1 MADAANGYDGSSI
14 KTLSPLV
21 HIRHRPG
28 MYIGRLGDG
37 THPDDGI
44 YVLVKEIIDNCIDE
58 FTMGVGK
65 RIDIALDEGSVSV
78 RDYGRGIPLDKLVAC
93 VSEMN
98 TGGKYEGDAFAYS
111 IGLNGVGTKAVNA
124 LSEKFIVRSVRD
136 GKFREARFE
145 RGVLQGEEEGE
156 TSDRNGTLVN
166 FTPDSELFP
175 GYAFKPEYL
184 ERRLWMYA
192 YLNSGLSIYLNSQL
206 YLSRRGLED
215 LLETETGEDKIY
227 PIIACKS
234 QTIEFALTH
243 SDNYGETSYSFVNGQ
258 FTNDGGTHLS
268 AFKEGVLKAINEF
281 SGKSFKADDVRD
293 GLSGAIAIKLRDPIF
308 ESQTK
313 NKLGNTDVRGPVVAA
328 VRDAI
333 VDFLHKNR
341 DVAEIVLDKVSRNE
355 QMHRQIQAMKK
366 KGQAAAVKSKLRI
379 PKLKDCKYHPGDKW
393 PRGTTPTDTMVFL
406 TEGDSAA
413 GSLEVCRDVNCQ
425 AIFALRGKPMNCFGE
440 KFEKIYTNEELTF
453 LMQALGIEDSID
465 FLRYDKVIIATDA
478 DVDGLHIRNLLI
490 TFFLMFFEQLVLSGH
505 LYVLETPLFRVQAP
519 KQTPIYCYNEAERDA
534 AARKLGKK
542 AEITRFK
549 GLGEI
554 SPKEFGRFIGEEM
567 RIQPVTLDHT
577 KNIPE
582 LLGFFMG
589 NNTPK
594 RREYIMTNLE
604 VPKYE

>member
-1 MADAANGYDGSSI
+1 MAEISGQYTGADI
-14 KTLSPLV
+14 KTLKPLE

-37 THPDDGI
+37 SHPDDGI
-44 YVLVKEIIDNCIDE
+44 YVLIKEIIDNSIDE

-65 RIDIALDEGSVSV
+65 RIDITLDEGSVTV
-78 RDYGRGIPLDKLVAC
+78 RDYGRGIPLDKLVDC
-93 VSEMN
+93 VSQMN

-124 LSEKFIVRSVRD
+124 LSEQFLVRSHRD
-136 GKFREARFE
+136 GKFHEARFV
-145 RGVLQGEEEGE
+145 RGILAGEEGGD
-156 TSDRNGTLVN
+156 TSERNGT
-166 FTPDSELFP
+166 FIEFKPDTELFP
-175 GYAFKPEYL
+175 GYAFKPEFL
-184 ERRLWMYA
+184 EKRLWMYA
-192 YLNSGLSIYLNSQL
+192 YLNSGLSVYLNGQL
-206 YLSRRGLED
+206 YLSRKGLED
-215 LLETETGEDKIY
+215 LLETEVGEDKIY
-227 PIIACKS
+227 PIISLK
-234 QTIEFALTH
+234 TPTLEFALSH
-243 SDNYGETSYSFVNGQ
+243 SDNYGETSFSFVNGQ
-258 FTNDGGTHLS
+258 YTNDGGTHLS
-268 AFKEGVLKAINEF
+268 AFKEGVLKGINEF
-281 SGKSFKADDVRD
+281 SGKSYKADDVRD

-333 VDFLHKNR
+333 VDFLHKNK
-341 DVAEIVLDKVSRNE
+341 DVAEIVMDKVSRNE

-366 KGQAAAVKSKLRI
+366 KGAAAAVKSRLRI
-379 PKLKDCKYHPGDKW
+379 PKLKDCKFHPGDKW
-393 PRGTTPTDTMVFL
+393 PRGVTPSDTMVFL

-425 AIFALRGKPMNCFGE
+425 AIFALRGKTLNCYGE
-440 KFEKIYTNEELTF
+440 KFEKIYSNEELTF

-465 FLRYDKVIIATDA
+465 NLRYDKVVIATDA

-490 TFFLMFFEQLVLSGH
+490 TFFLMFFEQLVLSNH

-519 KQTPIYCYNEAERDA
+519 KQPPVYCYNEAERDA
-534 AARKLGKK
+534 AARKLGKRS
-542 AEITRFK
+542 EITRFK

-567 RIQPVTLDHT
+567 RIQPVTLDTT

-582 LLGFFMG
+582 LLGFYMG
-589 NNTPK
+589 SNTPQ

-604 VPKYE
+604 VSQYE